1 MGANIKG
8 AGTDV
13 IRIKGVTKL
22 HGSEYSIIPDQI
34 EAGTFMFAAAAS
46 RGDVLIKNVIPKHLE
61 AFTAK
66 LLEVGVTVE
75 EYDDAVRVMAKDRP
89 GSTHVKTLAYPGFLT
104 DMQPL
109 MTTLLSL
116 SDGTSIVTES
126 IFENRF
132 KYVDELTKMGAN
144 IKVVESN
151 TAIITGVERLTGAI
165 VSASDLRGGAA
176 LVMAGIMAEGF
187 TIVENV
193 EYIERGYEDFESKLQ
208 KLGAV
213 MAKVDSNDLKA
224 IKKFKLK
231 VG

>member
-1 MGANIKG
+1 
-8 AGTDV
+8 
-13 IRIKGVTKL
+13 
-22 HGSEYSIIPDQI
+22 
-34 EAGTFMFAAAAS
+34 
-46 RGDVLIKNVIPKHLE
+46 
-61 AFTAK
+61 
-66 LLEVGVTVE
+66 
-75 EYDDAVRVMAKDRP
+75 
-89 GSTHVKTLAYPGFLT
+89 
-104 DMQPL
+104 
-109 MTTLLSL
+109 
-116 SDGTSIVTES
+116 
-126 IFENRF
+126 
-132 KYVDELTKMGAN
+132 MGAN